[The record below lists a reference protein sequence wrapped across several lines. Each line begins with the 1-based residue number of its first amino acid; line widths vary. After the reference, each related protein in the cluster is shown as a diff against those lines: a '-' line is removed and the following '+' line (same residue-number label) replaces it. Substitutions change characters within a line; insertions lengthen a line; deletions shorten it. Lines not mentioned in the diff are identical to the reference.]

1 MAVDVVTFFSEAD
14 LRDKKI
20 CVLGKT
26 FASFEDFYLDDNK
39 SFIRKDLIYCAPTVV
54 LSEFAGSFRVEIVYC
69 PNPFQHADPE
79 FMSHMKSN
87 IETLNSVKSFL
98 WPLGTVLYRMKKGS
112 MYAWGWCKERTSAWF
127 LRHYVFKSPPKDE
140 VEFSDKM
147 TSVVESHYKLFSK
160 LCPFFLSPL
169 LEFCEEHSIKSMT
182 GAIGYG
188 NFTTTFDFASAQHFD
203 NDFSWACGFWY
214 NVLSEKKPADMRNGV
229 PTQMGGHF
237 FVPSLRCAFR
247 LDAESTFLCWH
258 SARHLHG
265 TTLSSFFKKVLTLI
279 CLHLLLVKPY
289 SFSDPHWHLYAT
301 HTEAC
306 AC

>member
-1 MAVDVVTFFSEAD
+1 MGSELNKEPIRAEQRADQSRTKSRSEPIPQWKCDCGVGAKKDSMGKASQTRKRKREAERALLIERGIAYVVSLNCYIFSLVSTGKMAVDVVTFFSEAD

-26 FASFEDFYLDDNK
+26 FASFEAFYLDDNK
-39 SFIRKDLIYCAPTVV
+39 SFIRKDLIYCDPTVV

-127 LRHYVFKSPPKDE
+127 LRHYLFKSPPKDV

-160 LCPFFLSPL
+160 LCSFFLSPL
-169 LEFCEEHSIKSMT
+169 LEFCEEHSVKSRT
-182 GAIGYG
+182 RAIGFG
-188 NFTTTFDFASAQHFD
+188 NLTISILPQH
-203 NDFSWACGFWY
+203 
-214 NVLSEKKPADMRNGV
+214 
-229 PTQMGGHF
+229 
-237 FVPSLRCAFR
+237 
-247 LDAESTFLCWH
+247 ST
-258 SARHLHG
+258 STMISPG
-265 TTLSSFFKKVLTLI
+265 
-279 CLHLLLVKPY
+279 LVV
-289 SFSDPHWHLYAT
+289 SGIMS
-301 HTEAC
+301 
-306 AC
+306 